1 MSAVDVPPEDTDEL
15 LAAEL
20 VLGVLDSTR
29 RRDLQARA
37 DSDRAFAERVS
48 YWERRFAPWLSDI
61 QPVEPP
67 ARVWTRIGQRLGWQ
81 DAEQASGG
89 LGGSL
94 AFWRTVAALSALVAI
109 VAIGAL
115 FQRPAQQ
122 VQVAGQPAGQA
133 VTTLR
138 HDDGTAGWLVSV
150 DSARGS
156 VLVVPVPSPANP
168 QGRVPELWVIP
179 AGQAPRSLGLVSGD
193 RPWTVTVPANVRATL
208 VSGSVL
214 AVSLE
219 TAAGAPHAA
228 PAGPIVAK
236 GSIQAL

>member
-1 MSAVDVPPEDTDEL
+1 MSAVDVPPEDTDDL

-20 VLGVLDSTR
+20 VLGVLDSTQHR
-29 RRDLQARA
+29 NLQARA
-37 DSDRAFAERVS
+37 DSDRAFAERVA

-61 QPVEPP
+61 EPVEPP
-67 ARVWTRIGQRLGWQ
+67 ARVWPRIGQRLGWQ
-81 DAEQASGG
+81 TAPASAG
-89 LGGSL
+89 LRANL
-94 AFWRTVAALSALVAI
+94 AFWRAAAVLSALVAV
-109 VAIGAL
+109 VAIWAL
-115 FQRPAQQ
+115 LQRPPQPTTMAN
-122 VQVAGQPAGQA
+122 QPAGQA
-133 VTTLR
+133 VMTLL
-138 HDDGTAGWLVSV
+138 HDDGTPGWLVSI
-150 DSARGS
+150 DQAHDS
-156 VLVVPVPSPANP
+156 VLVVPVPAQRNA

-193 RPWTVTVPANVRATL
+193 RPWTVAVPADLRAAL

-236 GSIQAL
+236 GSI